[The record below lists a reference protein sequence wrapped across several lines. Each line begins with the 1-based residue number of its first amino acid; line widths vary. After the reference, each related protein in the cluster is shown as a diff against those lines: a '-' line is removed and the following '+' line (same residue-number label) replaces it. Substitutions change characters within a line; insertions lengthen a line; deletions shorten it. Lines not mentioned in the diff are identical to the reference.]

1 MSRSYSTESRSD
13 SSPGSRLLRVF
24 SWRMPRM
31 SITCLA
37 APRSGSRAR
46 VIGFGISPR
55 WRSAC
60 VLSPRT
66 KVENVTGSSAGAAP
80 GAALSAA
87 AGRGGGSGVSS
98 ATSGRASPLSEKRR
112 RSLTWNPRRSS
123 LSSAMKNVP
132 GRRSGSVRHRAQPP
146 DALLDGGMGAE
157 QAGEPVAAQRVHDPE
172 VRRGGPR
179 GERDAAGRGPDL
191 LERRRQRARRVG
203 ELGAARVRLILAR
216 ARDGELDE
224 RRRERRDDDQGGES
238 GRAPTFLPLV
248 AAEPTEERGP

>member
-1 MSRSYSTESRSD
+1 
-13 SSPGSRLLRVF
+13 
-24 SWRMPRM
+24 MPRM

-37 APRSGSRAR
+37 ATRSRSRTR

-66 KVENVTGSSAGAAP
+66 KVENVTGSSARSAP

-87 AGRGGGSGVSS
+87 AGGGGAGASS
-98 ATSGRASPLSEKRR
+98 ARSARASPLSEKRR

-179 GERDAAGRGPDL
+179 RERDAAGHGPDL
-191 LERRRQRARRVG
+191 LERRGERPWRMG
-203 ELGAARVRLILAR
+203 ELGATRVRLILAR
-216 ARDGELDE
+216 ARDGEPDE
-224 RRRERRDDDQGGES
+224 RRRERRDDDQGEEPE
-238 GRAPTFLPLV
+238 RPPAFLPLI
-248 AAEPTEERGP
+248 AAEPTEERGPLRHAR